1 METCY
6 PVTMVGEKPA
16 EPSQRIESERKAIR
30 EILRAAA
37 SGGTNDAEHMAL
49 ERALEEGLDRLRKKD
64 LFAKQPRSPK
74 ELKKDLLDGALDIL
88 EKQFREHFEDEDALD
103 PVHIRRKVKLE

>member
-37 SGGTNDAEHMAL
+37 SGGTTDAEHMAL
-49 ERALEEGLDRLRKKD
+49 ERALEVGLVREED
-64 LFAKQPRSPK
+64 LFAKQPRSSK

>member
-16 EPSQRIESERKAIR
+16 EPSQRIENERKAIR

-37 SGGTNDAEHMAL
+37 SGGTTDAEHMAL
-49 ERALEEGLDRLRKKD
+49 ERALEVGLDRLRKKD
-64 LFAKQPRSPK
+64 LFAKQPRSSK